1 MKHSALLE
9 EIKAHLK
16 VTNYWEIYVVRLW
29 VFKDSQDLKKL
40 EACRFLESTVDSEIY
55 QG

>member
-16 VTNYWEIYVVRLW
+16 VTDYCEIYVVRLW
-29 VFKDSQDLKKL
+29 VFKDSQN
-40 EACRFLESTVDSEIY
+40 
-55 QG
+55 